1 MSNFAQTAVDRWGKK
16 YGVLEPIGDHMAQ
29 ERRDLE
35 ISLRTLISQSNKAV
49 IEVLADDRRKEFMLY
64 NMLARMTAGRLLG
77 LNSGDWSIM
86 LGGFALIGMV
96 ILLL

>member
-1 MSNFAQTAVDRWGKK
+1 MGHKT
-16 YGVLEPIGDHMAQ
+16 YGVLEPMVQ

-35 ISLRTLISQSNKAV
+35 ISLLYPDLANECFNKAV
-49 IEVLADDRRKEFMLY
+49 IEVHADDHRGEFMLDY
-64 NMLARMTAGRLLG
+64 NVFARMTAGRLFG

-86 LGGFALIGMV
+86 LGAFALIGVV

>member
-1 MSNFAQTAVDRWGKK
+1 MGHKNTGCLNPWVITWLKSAG
-16 YGVLEPIGDHMAQ
+16 I
-29 ERRDLE
+29 LE
-35 ISLRTLISQSNKAV
+35 ISLLCQISQTSAV
-49 IEVLADDRRKEFMLY
+49 IEVLADDRRREFMLY
-64 NMLARMTAGRLLG
+64 NMFARMTAGRLLG

>member
-1 MSNFAQTAVDRWGKK
+1 M
-16 YGVLEPIGDHMAQ
+16 
-29 ERRDLE
+29 
-35 ISLRTLISQSNKAV
+35 
-49 IEVLADDRRKEFMLY
+49 IEVFADDRRREFMLY
-64 NMLARMTAGRLLG
+64 NMFARMTAGRLLG

>member
-1 MSNFAQTAVDRWGKK
+1 
-16 YGVLEPIGDHMAQ
+16 
-29 ERRDLE
+29 
-35 ISLRTLISQSNKAV
+35 
-49 IEVLADDRRKEFMLY
+49 MLY
-64 NMLARMTAGRLLG
+64 NMFARMTAGRLLG

>member
-1 MSNFAQTAVDRWGKK
+1 MGHKNTGCLNPWVITWLKSAAIWRF
-16 YGVLEPIGDHMAQ
+16 LCC
-29 ERRDLE
+29 
-35 ISLRTLISQSNKAV
+35 SLISQTSAV
-49 IEVLADDRRKEFMLY
+49 IEVLAADRRREFMLY
-64 NMLARMTAGRLLG
+64 NMFARMTAGRLLG

>member
-1 MSNFAQTAVDRWGKK
+1 MITWLKSAGF
-16 YGVLEPIGDHMAQ
+16 GD
-29 ERRDLE
+29 
-35 ISLRTLISQSNKAV
+35 
-49 IEVLADDRRKEFMLY
+49 
-64 NMLARMTAGRLLG
+64 MLARMTVGRLLG